1 MTTATTRKEK
11 LLLTFRDR
19 DAVHAV
25 SRRTVKKIAKLLGLN
40 ETETALL
47 ALARLRDQLIPAYKP
62 DDGPVPDRV
71 LEAISKIVP
80 QGDFRPTRT
89 LFGA

>member
-1 MTTATTRKEK
+1 MTTATTRKQK

-40 ETETALL
+40 ETETTLL
-47 ALARLRDQLIPAYKP
+47 ALARLRDQLIPAYQP

-71 LEAISKIVP
+71 LEAIRKIVP